1 MTDESA
7 GPSGRWALARW
18 TAEIVLARSRS
29 VGPIQ
34 TRFVTVAFGSF
45 PSRTDLACK
54 SMLCINFRLAH
65 PKQHREV
72 GCTEG
77 NFQAYIEDLKKRKGP
92 DSDQPHRVT
101 YRKLVRG

>member
-1 MTDESA
+1 MTNELTRC
-7 GPSGRWALARW
+7 SGRPTAAWR
-18 TAEIVLARSRS
+18 TAEAVSTLSHW
-29 VGPIQ
+29 VGSLQ
-34 TRFVTVAFGSF
+34 TRFVTVGVGLHS
-45 PSRTDLACK
+45 SRTDLPCNP
-54 SMLCINFRLAH
+54 MHCIAFQLAQ

-92 DSDQPHRVT
+92 DADQPHRVT